1 MSHKERNS
9 VPPLPHP
16 LLQNKSRFLP
26 QTSRVWRELIPR
38 EEKSLSPGEETVEDL
53 LGLVHS
59 AHSPWALVEGSSAED
74 LFLKEL
80 AIQNPLMLKDSF
92 FYTYFRSLRVVDKD
106 VSAGSE
112 PQVQG

>member
-1 MSHKERNS
+1 M
-9 VPPLPHP
+9 
-16 LLQNKSRFLP
+16 
-26 QTSRVWRELIPR
+26 
-38 EEKSLSPGEETVEDL
+38 EDL
-53 LGLVHS
+53 LGLVRS
-59 AHSPWALVEGSSAED
+59 ARSPWALVEGSSAED

-92 FYTYFRSLRVVDKD
+92 FYTYFRSLQVVDKD

>member
-1 MSHKERNS
+1 M
-9 VPPLPHP
+9 
-16 LLQNKSRFLP
+16 
-26 QTSRVWRELIPR
+26 
-38 EEKSLSPGEETVEDL
+38 
-53 LGLVHS
+53 
-59 AHSPWALVEGSSAED
+59 EGSSAED